1 MESKYEVFSKLKIQ
15 DKTLSSTS
23 AFVSSS
29 LAEWR
34 PEPSD
39 PPPASL
45 LRGAVTENTDQGWRS
60 RKEGCRHVPSSHCI
74 SWRRRSDEKPRMA
87 QFVRRP
93 EALGAVY
100 LESQRNKSRTS
111 YFCNVKSRL
120 GSKLPAGVSQPP
132 QFAKP
137 PWKTMQEAA
146 ANGQLQNQLQNQ
158 PVLTRPLDHIPHIR
172 NPKLRQY
179 YLQGTSWDFSSS
191 AVAKEPAG
199 GPSRDRLSSRGFP
212 ENTVFSV
219 ASESNDAAPS
229 AAEGMGLAASQT
241 QHDSS
246 ATFMTPEQLIAK
258 GLNKTSGGGSQPE
271 PHSGHQDKPEADA
284 DHDCFVSLTAQ
295 PHSPS
300 QEADYDKLLDVEAVP
315 LPDGQLCLLALPPEL
330 CEGEGPEA
338 MSYLKLFGRHIT
350 DRKGVVSGILLV
362 TSSKIFFDPFK
373 KHPLVKEHGC
383 EEYFLSCSIDNLASV
398 SFFSDSSHVHF
409 NTTKQRKKEKNVFQR
424 LKNAKSRLGSIP
436 KQTVGE
442 SLPASASACP
452 SDFAEKLMEEP
463 FEEEE
468 AESRDM
474 AEVEQEL
481 DGNSPG
487 ELSEKSVGGLAV
499 LSSAASLC
507 CGGQEEAGKASADS
521 QTPVPHRSSAATSGW
536 VMFVRLRVQP
546 PVEKKGSEGL
556 LLGGD
561 KTSTRRDAW
570 LALSQESSDE
580 LHAYLKRCRPDLC
593 IIDGEEEGEADH
605 DEEGFVL
612 IEGREG
618 DEEEAVF
625 QRRCSSADDWEMV
638 LKMEDS
644 KDKQILASEKEPDGL
659 SLVVERSQILEES
672 HVRELNKELPARTVG
687 HSWQL
692 TYSTSLHGAS
702 LKSLYRKLGAID
714 SPVLIVIKDSLD
726 EIFGAF
732 LSHPL
737 RPSETFYG
745 TGETF
750 LFMLHPRFKC
760 FKWTG
765 ENSFF
770 IKGDLDCFAI
780 GGGSGHFGLWV
791 DESLYVGRSS
801 PCYTFNNC
809 CLSETADFHIM
820 ELEVWTF
827 S

>member
-1 MESKYEVFSKLKIQ
+1 
-15 DKTLSSTS
+15 
-23 AFVSSS
+23 
-29 LAEWR
+29 
-34 PEPSD
+34 
-39 PPPASL
+39 
-45 LRGAVTENTDQGWRS
+45 
-60 RKEGCRHVPSSHCI
+60 
-74 SWRRRSDEKPRMA
+74 MA
-87 QFVRRP
+87 QSVRRP
-93 EALGAVY
+93 EALGAMN
-100 LESQRNKSRTS
+100 LESQRTS

-132 QFAKP
+132 KFAKP

-146 ANGQLQNQLQNQ
+146 ADSQLQNQ

-179 YLQGTSWDFSSS
+179 YLQGTSWDLSG
-191 AVAKEPAG
+191 AAGAKEPAG
-199 GPSRDRLSSRGFP
+199 GPPDDSMSSRGFP
-212 ENTVFSV
+212 ENTAFIV
-219 ASESNDAAPS
+219 ASRLNGDAAPS
-229 AAEGMGLAASQT
+229 AEEGMGVATSQT

-246 ATFMTPEQLIAK
+246 ATFLTPELIAK
-258 GLNKTSGGGSQPE
+258 GLTKPPGDASQPE
-271 PHSGHQDKPEADA
+271 PQSGPPEKPEPDA
-284 DHDCFVSLTAQ
+284 DHDCFETLTAQ
-295 PHSPS
+295 PQSPS
-300 QEADYDKLLDVEAVP
+300 PEADYDKLLDVEAVP

-330 CEGEGPEA
+330 CQGEGPEA

-398 SFFSDSSHVHF
+398 SFFSDISHIHF
-409 NTTKQRKKEKNVFQR
+409 NTTKQRKKQKNVFQR
-424 LKNAKSRLGSIP
+424 LKNVKNRLGSVP
-436 KQTVGE
+436 KQTAGE
-442 SLPASASACP
+442 SLPASASARP
-452 SDFAEKLMEEP
+452 QFAEKLTEEP

-468 AESRDM
+468 VESRDM
-474 AEVEQEL
+474 AEVEREL
-481 DGNSPG
+481 DGVPPG

-499 LSSAASLC
+499 LSSAASFC
-507 CGGQEEAGKASADS
+507 CGGQEEAGKANTES
-521 QTPVPHRSSAATSGW
+521 QTAVPRRSSVGTSGRL
-536 VMFVRLRVQP
+536 MFVRLRVQP

-556 LLGGD
+556 LLGGV
-561 KTSTRRDAW
+561 KTSTRRDSW

-593 IIDGEEEGEADH
+593 IIDGEEEGEADY

-612 IEGREG
+612 IEGREE
-618 DEEEAVF
+618 DEEEAMF

-659 SLVVERSQILEES
+659 SSVVEKSQILEES

-692 TYSTSLHGAS
+692 TYSTSRHGAS
-702 LKSLYRKLGAID
+702 LKSLYRKLGAVD
-714 SPVLIVIKDSLD
+714 SPALIVIKDALD
-726 EIFGAF
+726 EVFGAF

-809 CLSETADFHIM
+809 CLSETDDFHIM